1 MLRIKRLL
9 LVPVLAFTFAG
20 CGGGGLAPTG
30 GSSGP
35 APAPGPG
42 TPPTPPTP
50 PTSPTVSITNPTAG
64 VVVSGTITVSAAAG
78 GGSPIAGVQFLLN
91 GVALGS
97 EDTTAPYQISWNTGG
112 ASNGPHTLSARART
126 TAGTQMVSSPVQVTA
141 SNNAFLNDHR
151 VVVDASSTLLSWH
164 PQADAYSEMMRLAWE
179 FIRDKRSRSNPP
191 HYLRYC
197 CFIPS
202 DPSGGNFAWF
212 HNPAGLYAMFVDSL
226 IAYYPYSGDASL
238 IPIVKEM
245 LDYHLANGTTPGT
258 WTWPRVPF
266 ASSRNGDAVYRGDGD
281 GNLDGVNGIEPD
293 KVGELGHAYLMFWEL
308 TGDTLYRD
316 AALDA
321 ANALAAHVR
330 TGNATQSPWPFRV
343 DGQTGAV
350 REEYSA
356 NAVAPVKLFDELIRL
371 NLGDVAAYRSAR
383 DRAWS
388 WVLSFPLQNNR
399 WNAYF
404 EDVGR
409 DPGLSNLNQL
419 VPMETARYILSQADP
434 ASVDPAWQSRVPQLL
449 NWVRSTFG
457 RGPYHGA
464 WAIDEQSVCC
474 SSNGLGSHTAR
485 WASINAMMFE
495 RTGNPAYREEAFRSF
510 NYATYFSRGD
520 GVVYDKFGSAAPWY
534 TDGYGD
540 YIKHFMAGIGAVP
553 EWSPPDGSYLV
564 RSSSVV
570 RSITYLPASIS
581 YTTFDGQAT
590 DVLRLDPAFTPGS
603 VTANGVTLVQ
613 RADRNGEGWM
623 FDETTR
629 VLWIRHDNATSIV
642 VTCGNC

>member
-1 MLRIKRLL
+1 M
-9 LVPVLAFTFAG
+9 
-20 CGGGGLAPTG
+20 
-30 GSSGP
+30 
-35 APAPGPG
+35 
-42 TPPTPPTP
+42 
-50 PTSPTVSITNPTAG
+50 
-64 VVVSGTITVSAAAG
+64 
-78 GGSPIAGVQFLLN
+78 
-91 GVALGS
+91 
-97 EDTTAPYQISWNTGG
+97 
-112 ASNGPHTLSARART
+112 
-126 TAGTQMVSSPVQVTA
+126 
-141 SNNAFLNDHR
+141 
-151 VVVDASSTLLSWH
+151 
-164 PQADAYSEMMRLAWE
+164 
-179 FIRDKRSRSNPP
+179 
-191 HYLRYC
+191 
-197 CFIPS
+197 
-202 DPSGGNFAWF
+202 
-212 HNPAGLYAMFVDSL
+212 
-226 IAYYPYSGDASL
+226 
-238 IPIVKEM
+238 
-245 LDYHLANGTTPGT
+245 
-258 WTWPRVPF
+258 
-266 ASSRNGDAVYRGDGD
+266 
-281 GNLDGVNGIEPD
+281 
-293 KVGELGHAYLMFWEL
+293 
-308 TGDTLYRD
+308 
-316 AALDA
+316 
-321 ANALAAHVR
+321 
-330 TGNATQSPWPFRV
+330 
-343 DGQTGAV
+343 